1 MTRHLVLLLALA
13 ALAAPAAHADGLPV
27 LGVDVG
33 SSGVSSP
40 QSAVRYVTIPAGA
53 STLVERV
60 RRDGGQVLGS
70 TFQPGTFT
78 IPAVAYD
85 RSAGGLSGDGRT
97 LVLIEP
103 RVGFPRATTNL
114 LVLDA
119 RTLAYRAAI
128 HLRGD
133 FSYDAVSPSGDRVF
147 LIQYTSPRDPTRY
160 RVRAYDVAAGR
171 LDPQGVVDPRK
182 PSEQMRGNPLSR
194 ASSADGRFAYTLY
207 DGNGK
212 PFVHALDTRDATA
225 RCIDLELPSPLDFSK
240 LRVRMTKGGQSVA
253 VRVGAQTL
261 ATIDTGTLAIQAPQD
276 PGMNTGLIAALALAG
291 AMALALAAWRLA
303 RRARSPRRE
312 AVVQ

>member
-103 RVGFPRATTNL
+103 RVGFPRATI
-114 LVLDA
+114 VA
-119 RTLAYRAAI
+119 AYALRAAGLI
-128 HLRGD
+128 QREGAALSPYAAKPRRVPSPGRG
-133 FSYDAVSPSGDRVF
+133 AQPSPSA
-147 LIQYTSPRDPTRY
+147 RDPRSCSSLAVTSSEVRVCPCGSWY
-160 RVRAYDVAAGR
+160 SRASRRPAKRWRVRA
-171 LDPQGVVDPRK
+171 
-182 PSEQMRGNPLSR
+182 
-194 ASSADGRFAYTLY
+194 
-207 DGNGK
+207 
-212 PFVHALDTRDATA
+212 
-225 RCIDLELPSPLDFSK
+225 
-240 LRVRMTKGGQSVA
+240 A
-253 VRVGAQTL
+253 VR
-261 ATIDTGTLAIQAPQD
+261 
-276 PGMNTGLIAALALAG
+276 
-291 AMALALAAWRLA
+291 A
-303 RRARSPRRE
+303 RR
-312 AVVQ
+312 